1 MAEKSERE
9 PVFRVQER
17 NMIANVWGKKKGG
30 PRNASK
36 FLNPRWMEHIS
47 RGTEHSP
54 RGAHR

>member
-30 PRNASK
+30 PEMLPS
-36 FLNPRWMEHIS
+36 S
-47 RGTEHSP
+47 
-54 RGAHR
+54 